1 MLIFKEISSRESN
14 KCLLW
19 DICLNLKKSKRNGG
33 SHAGSRSTIFSFRI
47 LKNMCTN
54 EHFCS
59 LYTENMIFYAESNK
73 LNKKVYMYLEI
84 STLRASS
91 HLN

>member
-14 KCLLW
+14 KCFLW
-19 DICLNLKKSKRNGG
+19 DISLNLKKSKRNGG
-33 SHAGSRSTIFSFRI
+33 SHRGSRSTNFGFRI

-54 EHFCS
+54 EHFRS
-59 LYTENMIFYAESNK
+59 LYTEKMIFYAESNK
-73 LNKKVYMYLEI
+73 LNNKVCMYLEI